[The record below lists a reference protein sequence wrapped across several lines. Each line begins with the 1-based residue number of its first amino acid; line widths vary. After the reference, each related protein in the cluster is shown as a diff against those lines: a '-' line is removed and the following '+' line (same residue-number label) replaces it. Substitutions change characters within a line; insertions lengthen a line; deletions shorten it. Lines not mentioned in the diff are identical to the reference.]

1 MSNDDVNRRGHIN
14 TAQAAIQGKDV
25 AERLYTL
32 FHSDAKKHVEISG
45 FKGIRKDG
53 KHEFSRVLTVPS
65 PLTIE
70 HVQAH
75 LDGEIRAAAVPLLEN
90 DTAKFGCIDVD
101 LYNGTLDS
109 DLNEHIPAL
118 PLPLYFS
125 YSKSG
130 GGRVWLFCE
139 EPVAASTLR
148 KTLQAVR
155 KSLGLPDKVN
165 GKDPVEIYPKQEST
179 SAKGK
184 ANAIELPYCGMKYE
198 GNIDT
203 SVKIGLG

>member
-1 MSNDDVNRRGHIN
+1 MANDDVNRRGHIN

-101 LYNGTLDS
+101 LYNGSLDP

-148 KTLQAVR
+148 KTLQAVS
-155 KSLGLPDKVN
+155 KSLGLPQNKKTVQIFPQPDT
-165 GKDPVEIYPKQEST
+165 T
-179 SAKGK
+179 SSVDECG
-184 ANAIELPYCGMKYE
+184 NAWNCLIAA
-198 GNIDT
+198 
-203 SVKIGLG
+203 

>member
-75 LDGEIRAAAVPLLEN
+75 LDGRSGLLLFHCWKTTQRSLAV
-90 DTAKFGCIDVD
+90 
-101 LYNGTLDS
+101 
-109 DLNEHIPAL
+109 
-118 PLPLYFS
+118 
-125 YSKSG
+125 
-130 GGRVWLFCE
+130 
-139 EPVAASTLR
+139 STL
-148 KTLQAVR
+148 
-155 KSLGLPDKVN
+155 
-165 GKDPVEIYPKQEST
+165 IYITEAWIP
-179 SAKGK
+179 
-184 ANAIELPYCGMKYE
+184 I
-198 GNIDT
+198 
-203 SVKIGLG
+203 